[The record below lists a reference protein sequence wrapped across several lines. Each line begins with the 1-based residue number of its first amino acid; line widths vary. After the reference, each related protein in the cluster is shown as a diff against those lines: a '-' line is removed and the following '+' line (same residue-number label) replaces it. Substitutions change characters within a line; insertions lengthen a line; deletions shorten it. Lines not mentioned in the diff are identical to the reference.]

1 MEPLNPV
8 INPSGLPTRLERFK
22 AVCLEKLILK
32 GSIEKLI
39 EKRERL
45 AIRELEHA
53 ESELERIKANAADV
67 RAQMEETR
75 LAEVGGTLKSE
86 EAMDY
91 NSIGNL
97 NAAPLSKTADVEGD
111 RPSLLDSLAVKDS
124 TRNSTSFKSAES
136 PILLPSGDEGSVAE
150 PPRDTAFELDP
161 RSEDRTPTIPITEED
176 GKGCDELLDSQAQRY
191 AALCDERRA
200 LEKEIKGGLVHEE
213 KLAMMRVDLARSSLE
228 IVKARLAEIRARVR
242 KANEGEDIPPT
253 VSIDDPQGG
262 DGGDG
267 LESTLSPATTVRP
280 YSSQPRDLPSPS
292 VSNTS
297 IHHDITASVHVPGS
311 SRESQFPR
319 APPLSSEE
327 NQATGSH
334 IGSVYKPRKR
344 LTKKGYKQVERAR
357 VTSQEDAT
365 SLFRKPVPP
374 LGDE

>member
-1 MEPLNPV
+1 MESLNPI

-22 AVCLEKLILK
+22 AVCLEKRILK

-39 EKRERL
+39 QKRETL

-75 LAEVGGTLKSE
+75 LAEVDSTMKSE
-86 EAMDY
+86 EAMHY
-91 NSIGNL
+91 TSNGNL
-97 NAAPLSKTADVEGD
+97 NAAPLSKTTDVEGD
-111 RPSLLDSLAVKDS
+111 RPSLHDTLAVKDS
-124 TRNSTSFKSAES
+124 TRNSTSFKSVES
-136 PILLPSGDEGSVAE
+136 PILLPSGDEGSLAE

-161 RSEDRTPTIPITEED
+161 RSEARTSTIPITEED
-176 GKGCDELLDSQAQRY
+176 GEGCDELLDSQAQRY
-191 AALCDERRA
+191 AVLCDERRA

-213 KLAMMRVDLARSSLE
+213 KLALMRVELARSSLQ
-228 IVKARLAEIRARVR
+228 IVRGRIDEIRARVK
-242 KANEGEDIPPT
+242 KAHEGDDIPPT
-253 VSIDDPQGG
+253 VSIDDPQGA
-262 DGGDG
+262 DG
-267 LESTLSPATTVRP
+267 LESTLSPAPTVRP
-280 YSSQPRDLPSPS
+280 YSSQPRDNPSPS

-297 IHHDITASVHVPGS
+297 IHHDINPSVHVPES

-334 IGSVYKPRKR
+334 VGSVYKPRKR
-344 LTKKGYKQVERAR
+344 LTKKGYKQVERPR

-365 SLFRKPVPP
+365 SLFRKPVPTF